1 MDITNRQNTVIFDLD
16 GTLANIDKRRDVS
29 TKDNG
34 KLDWDKFF
42 DPKNISLDQPNLP
55 VVWLAQTMFDK
66 GFRVVI
72 FSGRSDI
79 TKDATLKWLD
89 KHDIKFDLLRM
100 RPHSLKFVPDAE
112 LKKEWL
118 DELGKDFVF
127 LVVDDRQKV
136 VDMWRKQ
143 GLNTWQVAD
152 GNF

>member
-66 GFRVVI
+66 GFRVCE
-72 FSGRSDI
+72 R
-79 TKDATLKWLD
+79 
-89 KHDIKFDLLRM
+89 
-100 RPHSLKFVPDAE
+100 
-112 LKKEWL
+112 
-118 DELGKDFVF
+118 
-127 LVVDDRQKV
+127 
-136 VDMWRKQ
+136 WRESIC
-143 GLNTWQVAD
+143 
-152 GNF
+152 